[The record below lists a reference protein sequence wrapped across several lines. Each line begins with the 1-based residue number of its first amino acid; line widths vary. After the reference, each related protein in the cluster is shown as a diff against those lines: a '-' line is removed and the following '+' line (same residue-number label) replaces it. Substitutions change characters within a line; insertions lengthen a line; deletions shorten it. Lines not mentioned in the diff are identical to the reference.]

1 MKTTAVRQEAPA
13 SIQCKGTTLTYTYRF
28 DKAVEGVHKAG
39 TYTFTADLTTGN
51 VSSTV
56 PN

>member
-1 MKTTAVRQEAPA
+1 M
-13 SIQCKGTTLTYTYRF
+13 YTYRF

>member
-1 MKTTAVRQEAPA
+1 VQ
-13 SIQCKGTTLTYTYRF
+13 
-28 DKAVEGVHKAG
+28 DVHQAG
-39 TYTFTADLTTGN
+39 TYTFTVDLTTGN